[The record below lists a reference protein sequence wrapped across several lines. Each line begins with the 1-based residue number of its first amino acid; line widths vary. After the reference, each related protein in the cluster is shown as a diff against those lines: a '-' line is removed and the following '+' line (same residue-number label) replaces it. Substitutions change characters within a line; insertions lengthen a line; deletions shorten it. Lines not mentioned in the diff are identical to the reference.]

1 MSKCTLK
8 IKNPSL
14 SNFLGQENFSSIE
27 EFNKSL
33 NDTILDQNIVPYF
46 NVANSKVDFYKLERT
61 DDGITSITIDNNKIE
76 IDPQA
81 VGEISMY
88 LLSPEVDN
96 TKVQKLL
103 KSQTTTNFSSILK
116 FLEKF
121 FNLKNIL
128 PKIAADIKSYLETV
142 GVPDEPDKL
151 PEEEVFYLF
160 PYRFTTVDT
169 QKKVVTFKN
178 QDEQEIELKRQEF
191 LKAFYKGNLVL
202 DGNTLT
208 DVYIQLEKDSN
219 DNAQSDNLTDDKF
232 GAVMVPYVKIGND
245 YFKLYIKKDQTREG
259 LLEVTTNLSEALAFG
274 KNKKEGIT
282 FRFPNFDK
290 LRGVKINPKVQGFF
304 ESIKAA
310 IKNNNTPSLGFYK
323 ATRARR
329 DRVSFKQAKK
339 ETVKEFE
346 SRLSNPQATI
356 SVAEQQDEQ
365 VRKGGIIYT
374 VNGENVPVFEL
385 PLNEKY
391 VEGLL
396 DVIDLA
402 RKTDDTQQMEQAVES
417 LKKFYNYTGSDI
429 LINFIDGNI
438 VVSSKIKIV
447 DRKVIPLGKY
457 VPVTDRET
465 LRGLMR
471 VAKVKIRKEQVNGED
486 LVIPKVVNN
495 SFDYNTKVKGLDW
508 VKEHLYTNALPT
520 QKVGETTLTYEP
532 DYSFIIDVGTGLAPS
547 LQPSEDLVTLNLE
560 GGDLKEFIER
570 KWKTLFEADG
580 VNLDT
585 KRLAEL
591 IFALSADT
599 NKLDGWTITF
609 VPDFDGGIADF
620 EKKEIRIGLQGDIPL
635 LITEE
640 VSHALTTDWLL
651 ANQESAEY
659 KRLQEIAN
667 QIDYVYEG
675 AEERTPIELLAKLGD
690 PEIVDKLIKAK
701 KSRGKVTLLD
711 EIKGILKN
719 IFEKLFKGFNR
730 GLYKE
735 MASLYLTIATR
746 EVISL
751 PVTEENIITEDGE
764 DFVIVPLTSESA
776 KGSKRSFS
784 SSYQALLEDFN
795 KQIEE
800 EYGKQFVDTAIQ
812 TLTGDLVDL
821 ISLVEK
827 NDSGV
832 LYSNIPNLLNGNLDF
847 NASYRE
853 LLGFYS
859 AEFLKL
865 KNENKLDTPRGKF
878 LKFVLGKN
886 RIELLKEVFKQKNK
900 VFEIKADK
908 TLVSLEQE
916 DELKDEQAEDTSTLE
931 DRDLGN
937 LQEEKE
943 QSQQV
948 LEGGVGK
955 EHIKKEPNKFN
966 FEQAD
971 KKVRAFIKL
980 LPQMERDDLTGFAKV
995 YTEEQVDKLIEEGV
1009 PGSRFF
1015 PYRQNGVTKYV
1026 RAAETEMGAIRL
1038 TDTMV
1043 TWSTL
1048 SKLFAGKFSIEDM
1061 LDYGYNN
1068 INRVLREVPEFLAIE
1083 PYLNS
1088 KLVTNLDQNQL
1099 VIKFESAFKRYENPL
1114 YIVLN
1119 NDGVRTV
1126 INESADIF
1134 PIVTNQVNNTLR
1146 GYVISDPAYQQ
1157 FYDQENDTLN
1167 IKDLLLSF
1175 GLELGNLA
1183 TYPRTEEERRLL
1195 LAKLGFVFT
1204 KDIVANNKTEL
1215 DNFFLYLMNMLKEAD
1230 ATQIPIEIADFI
1242 TTDHKITT
1250 PSGTKRVKGISNK
1263 FKEIY
1268 RKQNEYTPFNYSIM
1282 SPNAEGELQSAYSI
1296 PNSILQDAALLSSLN
1311 HEGSPTT
1318 KETIEKFIPRS
1329 NNPTFKASLFY
1340 NMLFGEE
1347 GNRTTD
1353 TSRKPINLE
1362 VVNWNGEKITEEG
1375 SASRGRLNVDLDNYS
1390 KILFDFVGLL
1400 TQGLHEN
1407 TRAQVSSTSYA
1418 IRLSNYQNSHVYP
1431 IPPSEAKELAST
1443 GRISKSSLLFQQFVK
1458 YFNAAIEEAK
1468 AVAQEKG
1475 IPVDIPVMFS
1485 KDFAEL
1491 LPEDERLAFFTTP
1504 INLKNETQ
1512 TDKFERILVD
1522 FFTKATIDFSKDMDK
1537 AGLSNLQKDGLFPPA
1552 IQKLLKDEY
1561 VWPDIYALYVIN
1573 SYVIR
1578 TEEIILFQGSHERIG
1593 TKKAK
1598 YFKRANTVQSTRLP
1612 ITGSAKARAFL
1623 NEQLKD
1629 SSFAS
1634 RLNLDSF
1641 ALGDTYRTTVLEDV
1655 VEASTPGAL
1664 YDMNNGYQESA
1675 KKFYKKIKRKV
1686 SDKEISEA
1694 AANVERQ
1701 YKKVTISDGQ
1711 AIINPDAYIAFRM
1724 GIGGDS
1730 NLLKA
1735 HKALSLDMIYNQ
1747 EIYFSPEEINDLGLP
1762 SKDSLTEAEIK
1773 EMREGMKL
1781 LDSGKVV
1788 FPTLKWTHRGST
1800 KNQSG
1805 VANEVLDK
1813 FSMFPLYIQ
1822 YVYNKPQLK
1831 NQFLSMLK
1839 TNTAYVK
1846 FESGTKLDTVSKPIG
1861 ISATSTLEEITA
1873 AMQEQGYELL
1883 SNNLGEQI
1891 TTPVYAKTT
1900 TVFGSQFRKLIVQAL
1915 SLLGKDDLSLGWDK
1929 SVQAISNS
1937 IKDSVLADFGVVD
1950 GRFENVDLA
1959 KIARILKENSITK
1972 ELTDNVIEF
1981 LKKMEEGNYPYM
1993 EANLSQKD
2001 IQNLIAGVVK
2011 RVAVQKVHGSQLI
2024 QVSSALDHF
2033 SDRLSWY
2040 KLGKPAECKVSMMG
2054 DFLNLLNLPE
2064 VEERLLNVPL
2074 EERNT
2079 LVRTRILNEL
2089 LKDPNFVKK
2098 HEKVL
2103 KIATYR
2109 IPTQGLNS
2117 MDVFIIKEFL
2127 PHFQAPQII
2136 LPPEAVV
2143 KSGTDYDYDKAPAI
2157 FPRIDALGR
2166 FQSEENSYLDLDAL
2180 EEQKDK
2186 AIQAIYEKYKPLLR
2200 EARVS
2205 EEQINIREIRE
2216 KLSTELLNIAAHE
2229 KSLKDRQTELASLQ
2243 DRLSQET
2250 DPSTR
2255 SDIEF
2260 EINNLNKDI
2269 LNFTNLIQ
2277 ESKQKLDSFK
2287 SEMKTVEEKGV
2298 ETEKVTKILEDRKKE
2313 IGNILRLYYNA
2324 LDVFKSYK
2332 PARLNQNK
2340 VLESAIDILLLP
2352 ENYFILITPNSTNL
2366 IFDPLESFF
2375 QRFYPPN
2382 FREEPSGS
2390 QIASHK
2396 SNFQK
2401 FKVVKMSDLLGI
2413 AATTNTL
2420 YTLFQNYKE
2429 KINRTYKVKI
2439 GKKTFERSI
2448 PNKLTNLQQSEQYL
2462 DTLNPFTEDG
2472 ALKSEVLSQLIN
2484 VTVDAPGDDRFGYTN
2499 FNLNNFG
2506 AALYLVYAHSVPFEK
2521 ILYFFHHP
2529 AVLKYEEYL
2538 QKMSTG
2544 GKRPNKK
2551 EVSEF
2556 LKGVFGIESII
2567 PLESALP
2574 FLAENLDYSTI
2585 ESRFQ
2590 DAQAA
2595 ESFQLD
2601 SDMADADKAVLAYY
2615 LMVLDASE
2623 QVRLLNSS
2631 INFDRSPDNILMKH
2645 IGRIID
2651 LKNVV
2656 ISDIVSK
2663 EFLEK
2668 IFTDSMISG
2677 VYTNDI
2683 LSGLTNRLFPALFN
2697 SENVEAFAALSEDV
2711 YNQEKF
2717 IIKVTNDFL
2726 LSIIQNFA
2734 KIVIDDKEFKLDDI
2748 AADNLMGK
2756 KKYKLAAK
2764 AIELHKRFE
2773 KEALD
2778 IRLLRIITN
2787 SPSKTKEIVNV
2798 RIFRGFEDKTEDRNR
2813 LISEFRF
2820 LLNHP
2825 DEKIRSFAINLAATG
2840 LIQSGYSKSPLFFS
2854 DLIPEEFISPILT
2867 NAVNEYLDTVNKENY
2882 ALQFSVAFRY
2892 EEGRLFGSKNFR
2904 PEAYRLKFYTFEVAK
2919 SGPTWLNKPST
2930 EQLLRNLVNKQL
2942 GTPTPQIGPRAS
2954 TIEISGTSL
2963 PVVGE
2968 VTTPASTVQN
2978 KNIKFEEEQTPGYKN
2993 RTIKNASADATIAI
3007 AVDFNS
3013 AGEKLTKSSVLDQ
3026 GKKYIALDANNLT
3039 VTQER
3044 VDKIVNELNSIS
3056 SGNYEWNRY
3065 SDNSYEVSSEGDRR
3079 FSALFAKLKDG
3090 RTIEEAY
3097 QLDIKGY
3104 RTQGNDWKLGK
3115 GKPPIRNI
3123 GKEQQWNEYKDLWRN
3138 YLNENP
3144 ELLKDLQEKAKGKTL
3159 TDKFAST
3166 DISQARALA
3175 EILNEKFSKGITLNI
3190 AGNGI
3195 YTMKG
3200 KYTQQQVDDFT
3211 YELLNRV
3218 INSPNLKTKIESIR
3232 TGGQTGFDEAGT
3244 KAGIRLGLPTLT
3256 LAPKGW
3262 TFRNSEGK
3270 DISDEQQFKAR
3281 FESVV
3286 TQEQTSIKLFNPN
3299 DKVLKKG
3306 SVVEYKNSKY
3316 LFWNLNAA
3324 GKAQLINTDGTKAQG
3339 TPLPDKLTVL
3349 GSYPTTIYNNTEYIV
3364 TDNNNVYSGATGNLV
3379 YAGDSPSE
3387 KVQKQRIIEQAK
3399 NPSQPPKLQQDENEQ
3414 NCNF

>member
-1 MSKCTLK
+1 M
-8 IKNPSL
+8 
-14 SNFLGQENFSSIE
+14 
-27 EFNKSL
+27 
-33 NDTILDQNIVPYF
+33 
-46 NVANSKVDFYKLERT
+46 
-61 DDGITSITIDNNKIE
+61 
-76 IDPQA
+76 
-81 VGEISMY
+81 
-88 LLSPEVDN
+88 
-96 TKVQKLL
+96 
-103 KSQTTTNFSSILK
+103 
-116 FLEKF
+116 
-121 FNLKNIL
+121 
-128 PKIAADIKSYLETV
+128 
-142 GVPDEPDKL
+142 
-151 PEEEVFYLF
+151 
-160 PYRFTTVDT
+160 
-169 QKKVVTFKN
+169 
-178 QDEQEIELKRQEF
+178 
-191 LKAFYKGNLVL
+191 
-202 DGNTLT
+202 
-208 DVYIQLEKDSN
+208 
-219 DNAQSDNLTDDKF
+219 DDKF

-438 VVSSKIKIV
+438 VVTSKIKIV

-465 LRGLMR
+465 LKGLMR

-609 VPDFDGGIADF
+609 VPDFDGGIAEF

-971 KKVRAFIKL
+971 KKVRAFIKI

-995 YTEEQVDKLIEEGV
+995 YTEEQVDKLIEEDV

-1015 PYRQNGVTKYV
+1015 PYRQNGVTKYA

-1443 GRISKSSLLFQQFVK
+1443 RRISKSSLLFQQFVK

-1468 AVAQEKG
+1468 AMAAERGTPNEVQ
-1475 IPVDIPVMFS
+1475 VPVMFS
-1485 KDFAEL
+1485 KDLENLISPDKRSSFI
-1491 LPEDERLAFFTTP
+1491 TTL
-1504 INLKNETQ
+1504 INLDNPTQ
-1512 TDKFERILVD
+1512 T
-1522 FFTKATIDFSKDMDK
+1522 
-1537 AGLSNLQKDGLFPPA
+1537 
-1552 IQKLLKDEY
+1552 
-1561 VWPDIYALYVIN
+1561 
-1573 SYVIR
+1573 
-1578 TEEIILFQGSHERIG
+1578 
-1593 TKKAK
+1593 
-1598 YFKRANTVQSTRLP
+1598 
-1612 ITGSAKARAFL
+1612 
-1623 NEQLKD
+1623 
-1629 SSFAS
+1629 
-1634 RLNLDSF
+1634 
-1641 ALGDTYRTTVLEDV
+1641 
-1655 VEASTPGAL
+1655 
-1664 YDMNNGYQESA
+1664 
-1675 KKFYKKIKRKV
+1675 
-1686 SDKEISEA
+1686 
-1694 AANVERQ
+1694 
-1701 YKKVTISDGQ
+1701 
-1711 AIINPDAYIAFRM
+1711 
-1724 GIGGDS
+1724 
-1730 NLLKA
+1730 
-1735 HKALSLDMIYNQ
+1735 
-1747 EIYFSPEEINDLGLP
+1747 
-1762 SKDSLTEAEIK
+1762 
-1773 EMREGMKL
+1773 
-1781 LDSGKVV
+1781 
-1788 FPTLKWTHRGST
+1788 
-1800 KNQSG
+1800 
-1805 VANEVLDK
+1805 
-1813 FSMFPLYIQ
+1813 
-1822 YVYNKPQLK
+1822 
-1831 NQFLSMLK
+1831 
-1839 TNTAYVK
+1839 
-1846 FESGTKLDTVSKPIG
+1846 
-1861 ISATSTLEEITA
+1861 
-1873 AMQEQGYELL
+1873 
-1883 SNNLGEQI
+1883 
-1891 TTPVYAKTT
+1891 
-1900 TVFGSQFRKLIVQAL
+1900 
-1915 SLLGKDDLSLGWDK
+1915 
-1929 SVQAISNS
+1929 
-1937 IKDSVLADFGVVD
+1937 
-1950 GRFENVDLA
+1950 
-1959 KIARILKENSITK
+1959 
-1972 ELTDNVIEF
+1972 
-1981 LKKMEEGNYPYM
+1981 
-1993 EANLSQKD
+1993 
-2001 IQNLIAGVVK
+2001 
-2011 RVAVQKVHGSQLI
+2011 
-2024 QVSSALDHF
+2024 
-2033 SDRLSWY
+2033 
-2040 KLGKPAECKVSMMG
+2040 C
-2054 DFLNLLNLPE
+2054 
-2064 VEERLLNVPL
+2064 
-2074 EERNT
+2074 
-2079 LVRTRILNEL
+2079 
-2089 LKDPNFVKK
+2089 
-2098 HEKVL
+2098 
-2103 KIATYR
+2103 
-2109 IPTQGLNS
+2109 
-2117 MDVFIIKEFL
+2117 
-2127 PHFQAPQII
+2127 
-2136 LPPEAVV
+2136 
-2143 KSGTDYDYDKAPAI
+2143 
-2157 FPRIDALGR
+2157 
-2166 FQSEENSYLDLDAL
+2166 
-2180 EEQKDK
+2180 
-2186 AIQAIYEKYKPLLR
+2186 
-2200 EARVS
+2200 
-2205 EEQINIREIRE
+2205 
-2216 KLSTELLNIAAHE
+2216 
-2229 KSLKDRQTELASLQ
+2229 
-2243 DRLSQET
+2243 
-2250 DPSTR
+2250 
-2255 SDIEF
+2255 
-2260 EINNLNKDI
+2260 
-2269 LNFTNLIQ
+2269 
-2277 ESKQKLDSFK
+2277 
-2287 SEMKTVEEKGV
+2287 
-2298 ETEKVTKILEDRKKE
+2298 
-2313 IGNILRLYYNA
+2313 
-2324 LDVFKSYK
+2324 
-2332 PARLNQNK
+2332 
-2340 VLESAIDILLLP
+2340 
-2352 ENYFILITPNSTNL
+2352 
-2366 IFDPLESFF
+2366 
-2375 QRFYPPN
+2375 
-2382 FREEPSGS
+2382 
-2390 QIASHK
+2390 
-2396 SNFQK
+2396 
-2401 FKVVKMSDLLGI
+2401 
-2413 AATTNTL
+2413 
-2420 YTLFQNYKE
+2420 
-2429 KINRTYKVKI
+2429 
-2439 GKKTFERSI
+2439 
-2448 PNKLTNLQQSEQYL
+2448 
-2462 DTLNPFTEDG
+2462 
-2472 ALKSEVLSQLIN
+2472 
-2484 VTVDAPGDDRFGYTN
+2484 
-2499 FNLNNFG
+2499 
-2506 AALYLVYAHSVPFEK
+2506 
-2521 ILYFFHHP
+2521 
-2529 AVLKYEEYL
+2529 
-2538 QKMSTG
+2538 
-2544 GKRPNKK
+2544 
-2551 EVSEF
+2551 
-2556 LKGVFGIESII
+2556 
-2567 PLESALP
+2567 
-2574 FLAENLDYSTI
+2574 
-2585 ESRFQ
+2585 
-2590 DAQAA
+2590 
-2595 ESFQLD
+2595 
-2601 SDMADADKAVLAYY
+2601 
-2615 LMVLDASE
+2615 
-2623 QVRLLNSS
+2623 
-2631 INFDRSPDNILMKH
+2631 
-2645 IGRIID
+2645 
-2651 LKNVV
+2651 
-2656 ISDIVSK
+2656 
-2663 EFLEK
+2663 
-2668 IFTDSMISG
+2668 
-2677 VYTNDI
+2677 
-2683 LSGLTNRLFPALFN
+2683 
-2697 SENVEAFAALSEDV
+2697 
-2711 YNQEKF
+2711 
-2717 IIKVTNDFL
+2717 
-2726 LSIIQNFA
+2726 
-2734 KIVIDDKEFKLDDI
+2734 
-2748 AADNLMGK
+2748 
-2756 KKYKLAAK
+2756 
-2764 AIELHKRFE
+2764 
-2773 KEALD
+2773 
-2778 IRLLRIITN
+2778 
-2787 SPSKTKEIVNV
+2787 
-2798 RIFRGFEDKTEDRNR
+2798 
-2813 LISEFRF
+2813 
-2820 LLNHP
+2820 
-2825 DEKIRSFAINLAATG
+2825 
-2840 LIQSGYSKSPLFFS
+2840 
-2854 DLIPEEFISPILT
+2854 
-2867 NAVNEYLDTVNKENY
+2867 
-2882 ALQFSVAFRY
+2882 
-2892 EEGRLFGSKNFR
+2892 
-2904 PEAYRLKFYTFEVAK
+2904 
-2919 SGPTWLNKPST
+2919 
-2930 EQLLRNLVNKQL
+2930 
-2942 GTPTPQIGPRAS
+2942 
-2954 TIEISGTSL
+2954 
-2963 PVVGE
+2963 
-2968 VTTPASTVQN
+2968 
-2978 KNIKFEEEQTPGYKN
+2978 
-2993 RTIKNASADATIAI
+2993 
-3007 AVDFNS
+3007 
-3013 AGEKLTKSSVLDQ
+3013 
-3026 GKKYIALDANNLT
+3026 
-3039 VTQER
+3039 
-3044 VDKIVNELNSIS
+3044 
-3056 SGNYEWNRY
+3056 
-3065 SDNSYEVSSEGDRR
+3065 
-3079 FSALFAKLKDG
+3079 
-3090 RTIEEAY
+3090 
-3097 QLDIKGY
+3097 
-3104 RTQGNDWKLGK
+3104 
-3115 GKPPIRNI
+3115 
-3123 GKEQQWNEYKDLWRN
+3123 
-3138 YLNENP
+3138 
-3144 ELLKDLQEKAKGKTL
+3144 
-3159 TDKFAST
+3159 
-3166 DISQARALA
+3166 
-3175 EILNEKFSKGITLNI
+3175 
-3190 AGNGI
+3190 
-3195 YTMKG
+3195 
-3200 KYTQQQVDDFT
+3200 
-3211 YELLNRV
+3211 
-3218 INSPNLKTKIESIR
+3218 
-3232 TGGQTGFDEAGT
+3232 
-3244 KAGIRLGLPTLT
+3244 
-3256 LAPKGW
+3256 
-3262 TFRNSEGK
+3262 
-3270 DISDEQQFKAR
+3270 
-3281 FESVV
+3281 
-3286 TQEQTSIKLFNPN
+3286 
-3299 DKVLKKG
+3299 
-3306 SVVEYKNSKY
+3306 
-3316 LFWNLNAA
+3316 
-3324 GKAQLINTDGTKAQG
+3324 
-3339 TPLPDKLTVL
+3339 
-3349 GSYPTTIYNNTEYIV
+3349 
-3364 TDNNNVYSGATGNLV
+3364 
-3379 YAGDSPSE
+3379 
-3387 KVQKQRIIEQAK
+3387 
-3399 NPSQPPKLQQDENEQ
+3399 
-3414 NCNF
+3414 